1 MAGTEAKKDEENM
14 SNCNTEETVTI
25 SDLTVKLS
33 EEVLISTQDDIEK
46 MGNSTTETID
56 AQHPV
61 DTTVGT
67 AVEDNAEII
76 ANTTMDN
83 AQTCSVCNI
92 LAERKQNTIKCN
104 GCGRYIHYHCS
115 RLPSYTLYAY
125 ERKPTKKF
133 DCESCVDT
141 PDDFPKFFNSGEP
154 NHPNMSVENVK
165 KDRFADLE
173 QRVNEFSDLL
183 MKFDLAAISN
193 KLLTVGTDLCK
204 TQNSLKEVT
213 TKMQKMQLTPAT
225 VDADKSLRQKLEFV
239 TKESISHKNSYDL
252 LVESWE
258 EREAALKK
266 QFTKERNEGTR
277 ELEQNLEK
285 LHLSNAELN
294 QKLQIVTEKNQEQA
308 KQLQEKLYE
317 IREINA
323 HNASVVS
330 SLNQKIA
337 NQDKEGKY

>member
-1 MAGTEAKKDEENM
+1 
-14 SNCNTEETVTI
+14 
-25 SDLTVKLS
+25 
-33 EEVLISTQDDIEK
+33 
-46 MGNSTTETID
+46 
-56 AQHPV
+56 
-61 DTTVGT
+61 
-67 AVEDNAEII
+67 
-76 ANTTMDN
+76 
-83 AQTCSVCNI
+83 
-92 LAERKQNTIKCN
+92 
-104 GCGRYIHYHCS
+104 
-115 RLPSYTLYAY
+115 
-125 ERKPTKKF
+125 
-133 DCESCVDT
+133 
-141 PDDFPKFFNSGEP
+141 
-154 NHPNMSVENVK
+154 
-165 KDRFADLE
+165 
-173 QRVNEFSDLL
+173 
-183 MKFDLAAISN
+183 
-193 KLLTVGTDLCK
+193 
-204 TQNSLKEVT
+204 
-213 TKMQKMQLTPAT
+213 MQKMQLTPAT
-225 VDADKSLRQKLEFV
+225 VDTDKSLREKLEFV